1 RAHEVRD
8 AMGRINGDWRNSRQQ
23 DAAEFLS
30 GLLKALPA
38 EMLVPRAAGASGSSA
53 SATTCPLTP
62 HTAAE
67 IEITCTCDRCGF
79 KTVDTELELGPIRV
93 GMPVMVNT
101 TVQEMMAKY
110 CKGYETT
117 IPCQCSPDGSVPH
130 TVRRRFARLPR
141 LLAVHVDRVAYVT
154 HQAAGGSRPTST
166 QVKLNT
172 RIDVT
177 AELDMSS
184 YCVGKAH
191 TDMSLSP
198 QHEAPSPATPERS
211 ERSAAYMSAD
221 VGVTPVSIRNTELG
235 GALLPSPLAPPPFNV
250 EVIDCTASSSAIGQE
265 EEEEEEEEDNMEAS
279 AFPGEDIDLPDELL
293 DDLPNP
299 DDLLRLQTR
308 KRRSDCLVTEDDP
321 KHEEGP
327 LKKRR
332 RIIGC
337 FGNKT
342 SSDQDVADGAAGT
355 TTQVVLLSAGKVAV
369 PWPNRPGKLLG
380 GGGPARAV
388 SANADDVDLDLAEA
402 IRRSLSEQGGASW
415 APSSGRRPKK

>member
-1 RAHEVRD
+1 
-8 AMGRINGDWRNSRQQ
+8 
-23 DAAEFLS
+23 
-30 GLLKALPA
+30 
-38 EMLVPRAAGASGSSA
+38 
-53 SATTCPLTP
+53 
-62 HTAAE
+62 
-67 IEITCTCDRCGF
+67 
-79 KTVDTELELGPIRV
+79 
-93 GMPVMVNT
+93 
-101 TVQEMMAKY
+101 
-110 CKGYETT
+110 
-117 IPCQCSPDGSVPH
+117 
-130 TVRRRFARLPR
+130 
-141 LLAVHVDRVAYVT
+141 
-154 HQAAGGSRPTST
+154 
-166 QVKLNT
+166 
-172 RIDVT
+172 
-177 AELDMSS
+177 
-184 YCVGKAH
+184 
-191 TDMSLSP
+191 
-198 QHEAPSPATPERS
+198 ERS

-221 VGVTPVSIRNTELG
+221 VGVTPVSIRNTELR
-235 GALLPSPLAPPPFNV
+235 GALPPSPLAPPPFDV

-415 APSSGRRPKK
+415 APSSGRRPKKLTAWRRTWRTRQLRSWTKTRRWRMMIMMSSAAKLQAAPRWPGLATIVYT

>member
-1 RAHEVRD
+1 
-8 AMGRINGDWRNSRQQ
+8 
-23 DAAEFLS
+23 
-30 GLLKALPA
+30 
-38 EMLVPRAAGASGSSA
+38 
-53 SATTCPLTP
+53 
-62 HTAAE
+62 
-67 IEITCTCDRCGF
+67 
-79 KTVDTELELGPIRV
+79 
-93 GMPVMVNT
+93 
-101 TVQEMMAKY
+101 
-110 CKGYETT
+110 
-117 IPCQCSPDGSVPH
+117 
-130 TVRRRFARLPR
+130 
-141 LLAVHVDRVAYVT
+141 
-154 HQAAGGSRPTST
+154 
-166 QVKLNT
+166 
-172 RIDVT
+172 
-177 AELDMSS
+177 MSS

-221 VGVTPVSIRNTELG
+221 VGVTPVSIRNTELR
-235 GALLPSPLAPPPFNV
+235 GALPPSPLAPPPFDV

-355 TTQVVLLSAGKVAV
+355 TTQANGMETNVEDEAV
-369 PWPNRPGKLLG
+369 EI
-380 GGGPARAV
+380 
-388 SANADDVDLDLAEA
+388 LDED
-402 IRRSLSEQGGASW
+402 EE
-415 APSSGRRPKK
+415 